1 MTTSRTTTA
10 PARPARRVLRVALGT
25 AAGLALAVGAPL
37 AASAH
42 VHVDPG
48 VVAAGS
54 TETLTFAF
62 SHGCDGSPTT
72 SLVIDIPDGVG
83 NATPIVDGGWTITR
97 ESGADGVPT
106 QITFTSDIPVED
118 GFKATVA
125 MDVLFDESAAGS
137 TLAFPVTQLCADG
150 ETAWADIADDGQDPH
165 YLDAPAP
172 LVEVG
177 AVAEDDGH
185 GHADASGEDGAAD
198 GSAGDGSAGD
208 GSAGAASGA
217 GEHADGQATA
227 APAADPVARWLAA
240 GGLVAGIAA
249 LGVVLLRGRSRT
261 SGDV

>member
-1 MTTSRTTTA
+1 MTTYRTLPA
-10 PARPARRVLRVALGT
+10 PAGPARRVLRIALGT
-25 AAGLALAVGAPL
+25 AAGLALAVGVPL

-48 VVAAGS
+48 AVAAGS

-72 SLVIDIPDGVG
+72 ALVVDIPDGVG

-97 ESGADGVPT
+97 ESDADGVPS
-106 QITFTSDIPVED
+106 QITFASDAPVED

-137 TLAFPVTQLCADG
+137 TLAFPVTQVCAVG
-150 ETAWADIADDGQDPH
+150 ETAWTEIAEDGQDPH
-165 YLDAPAP
+165 DLDAPAP

-185 GHADASGEDGAAD
+185 GHPGASDEDGTAD
-198 GSAGDGSAGD
+198 GSAHGSASDGSA
-208 GSAGAASGA
+208 ASGE
-217 GEHADGQATA
+217 GHADGEASA
-227 APAADPVARWLAA
+227 APAADPLARWLAA

-249 LGVVLLRGRSRT
+249 LVVVLVRGRART
-261 SGDV
+261 SGDG